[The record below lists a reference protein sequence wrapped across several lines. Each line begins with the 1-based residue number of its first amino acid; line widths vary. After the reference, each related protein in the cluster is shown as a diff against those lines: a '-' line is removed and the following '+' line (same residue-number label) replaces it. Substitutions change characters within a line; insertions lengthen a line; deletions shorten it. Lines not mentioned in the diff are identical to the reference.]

1 MTDFCGAR
9 TRYAEP
15 DHQPAPVPPQ
25 TVTCIRNEN
34 HPGLHSGVARD
45 VDDDAVFYH
54 WND

>member
-1 MTDFCGAR
+1 VGDFCGVT

-15 DHQPAPVPPQ
+15 GHQPAPVGPQ
-25 TVTCIRNEN
+25 TVTCIRNDN

-45 VDDDAVFYH
+45 IDGDAVFHH